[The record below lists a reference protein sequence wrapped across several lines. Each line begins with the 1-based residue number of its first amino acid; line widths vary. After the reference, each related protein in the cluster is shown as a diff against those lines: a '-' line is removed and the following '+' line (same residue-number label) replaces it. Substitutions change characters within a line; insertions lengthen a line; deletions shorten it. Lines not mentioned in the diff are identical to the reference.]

1 MTLQIRMHVVWIK
14 TNWRDAVSCPS
25 CSGILRNTS
34 EMKGAASEQEGK
46 PATGHGRSEGR
57 EMKPCG
63 GGGRPLATL
72 ELLGRNKSLYEK
84 KIGYLYC
91 FFFVLTIRFMIPGV
105 YLFYFIIFWC
115 LFRDGRLRVIYL
127 CFRFCEL
134 LLRIFMIWSLI
145 FLMYLL
151 LFLENSRMTSSLA
164 WIKSR
169 TRCLGARGKGV
180 GEGWWGPW
188 SVTPEPGSHRC
199 HVMPFNAPVMMP
211 LARFRSRDA

>member
-34 EMKGAASEQEGK
+34 EMKGAASEQEGE
-46 PATGHGRSEGR
+46 TCHRSRTLRGKGNEAVR
-57 EMKPCG
+57 W

-105 YLFYFIIFWC
+105 YFFYFIIFWC
-115 LFRDGRLRVIYL
+115 LFRDGRLRVIYV

-151 LFLENSRMTSSLA
+151 LFFREFSNDIVT
-164 WIKSR
+164 
-169 TRCLGARGKGV
+169 CLNKVTYPLPRRKREGGGGGVVGSMVRYPGAR
-180 GEGWWGPW
+180 
-188 SVTPEPGSHRC
+188 VTSLPC
-199 HVMPFNAPVMMP
+199 NA
-211 LARFRSRDA
+211 L